1 MPVQKEKK
9 LNFFQNR
16 LFRKKS
22 ARDTTTGTKN
32 LKRGG
37 RRKRAARPRKRH
49 EPKLKSAELKFGN
62 LAFDESENERGRYW
76 KLLSDQEGNSIK
88 TKNTQN
94 SKQTNNMKQQRP
106 GIKHKRKKEA
116 NLINTR
122 TNSTHIY

>member
-1 MPVQKEKK
+1 MQKEKK

-37 RRKRAARPRKRH
+37 RRKRARPRKRH

-62 LAFDESENERGRYW
+62 LAFDENERGRYW

-88 TKNTQN
+88 KTKYAKQ
-94 SKQTNNMKQQRP
+94 QTNKQYETTTPRD
-106 GIKHKRKKEA
+106 
-116 NLINTR
+116 
-122 TNSTHIY
+122 

>member
-1 MPVQKEKK
+1 MHVQKVK

-49 EPKLKSAELKFGN
+49 EPKEKVQNSCSEIWLLKTTRTRTKKILEAL
-62 LAFDESENERGRYW
+62 ERSRG
-76 KLLSDQEGNSIK
+76 KLNK
-88 TKNTQN
+88 KKTQN

-116 NLINTR
+116 T
-122 TNSTHIY
+122 